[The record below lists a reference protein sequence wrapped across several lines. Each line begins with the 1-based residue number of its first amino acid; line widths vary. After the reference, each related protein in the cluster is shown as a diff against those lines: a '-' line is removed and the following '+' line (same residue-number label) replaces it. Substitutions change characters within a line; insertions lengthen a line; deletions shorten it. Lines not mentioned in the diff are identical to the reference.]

1 MNEVKKKHVILG
13 LCAVAIAVVFFFAG
27 FGTGYGVGKG
37 ADPAPALTTESGG
50 MVIAS
55 DDSEGADK
63 GVSLTAAK
71 IERTEYDD
79 YGIMPIAE
87 EAYTVTAT
95 VNGDGLTAAQKNVT
109 WSAATFKDPSSSW
122 ATGKS
127 VGTYVT
133 TSPNGN
139 QLTVQCL
146 KPFGEQIV
154 IKCTSSYNT
163 AVSKDLTVDYKE
175 KIESIG
181 LVVQFENSINKMTG
195 FLLGKDTT
203 AEWSWIIDGSS
214 VSTFTP
220 KVNKSSASTIAAD
233 DATVIFAFRMSEQFF
248 NGLSEFNPPEYLKN
262 ISLGGDISEVNPYRS
277 DYLSKSSDVYST
289 QNFLTYG
296 YLLKYLFKSGSSY
309 CPFNSAQIE
318 AAKQKFLE
326 LFERQVPFLDLYVTV
341 GDKVPALMGHVAIK
355 PDTYRDWLQAQ
366 ASVSGIDFN
375 EYNDGMIFNQ
385 D

>member
-55 DDSEGADK
+55 DDSDGADK
-63 GVSLTAAK
+63 NVSLTAAK
-71 IERTEYDD
+71 IERTEYDE

-95 VNGDGLTAAQKNVT
+95 VSGDGLTADQKNVT
-109 WSAATFKDPSSSW
+109 WSAAAFKDPSSSW

-127 VGTYVT
+127 VSDYVT

-146 KPFGEQIV
+146 KPFGEQII
-154 IKCTSSYNT
+154 IKCTSSFNT

-195 FLLGKDTT
+195 FVLGKNTT
-203 AEWSWIIDGSS
+203 ANWSWIFDGSLNTS
-214 VSTFTP
+214 FIGKFS
-220 KVNKSSASTIAAD
+220 KSSASTIAAEVV
-233 DATVIFAFRMSEQFF
+233 TFKFTFGMNESFF
-248 NGLSEFNPPEYLKN
+248 NELTQSGLGDYLIEGYKQSLSCLDDSEFIINSDSKN
-262 ISLGGDISEVNPYRS
+262 SFVSRS
-277 DYLSKSSDVYST
+277 
-289 QNFLTYG
+289 FLTSLWLDDLFSPG
-296 YLLKYLFKSGSSY
+296 VLFK
-309 CPFNSAQIE
+309 PAQVDT
-318 AAKQKFLE
+318 AKQKFLE
-326 LFERQVPFLDLYVTV
+326 LFEQQVPFLDLYVTV
-341 GDKVPALMGHVAIK
+341 GDKAPALMGHVAIN